1 MELKL
6 CSVVGIIFLYI
17 MYCFFD
23 AYKIV
28 KKKNEVISYIKT
40 LSGVHNKN
48 ISNLQIEITFW
59 VFLVE
64 DVIKN
69 TLNLLL
75 FAIILILL
83 IMR

>member
-17 MYCFFD
+17 MYCFLG
-23 AYKIV
+23 AYKTI
-28 KKKNEVISYIKT
+28 KIKNEIITYVKMLLWT
-40 LSGVHNKN
+40 DNKN
-48 ISNLQIEITFW
+48 ISNIRIEIAFW

-64 DVIKN
+64 DTVKN

-83 IMR
+83 IIK